1 MRAHVAALDA
11 KMAEL
16 NEQLMTATNEKN
28 ELVANAEKTQKR
40 ANLANRLLSGLG
52 GEGVRWANEVATL
65 DTKTRLLVGD
75 VMLSSSFVAYIA
87 PFSRAFRDD
96 LVKEKWTPDV
106 IARQIPLT
114 EGFDPMYLLTDA
126 SKTAGWRAEGYLP
139 THFPRKTRR
148 SSRGVRA
155 SSDHR
160 PATPGGRVDSWPR
173 GAKWPHFCR
182 AGQQRVA
189 R

>member
-1 MRAHVAALDA
+1 MCMQHASTSSSLTVHPLCSQELAAANKKLAGVRAHVAALDA

-106 IARQIPLT
+106 LA
-114 EGFDPMYLLTDA
+114 
-126 SKTAGWRAEGYLP
+126 
-139 THFPRKTRR
+139 R
-148 SSRGVRA
+148 SS
-155 SSDHR
+155 S
-160 PATPGGRVDSWPR
+160 PR
-173 GAKWPHFCR
+173 GTFAWLTF
-182 AGQQRVA
+182 A
-189 R
+189 